1 MISSFQLRRW
11 PASTSS
17 SALGERFTEKPAGTR
32 LPARRHAGDKTDDR
46 YGAVDLIDAS
56 NCDIENILGIEE
68 DNRKI
73 RNLEYRIRV
82 YSMWW
87 NS

>member
-1 MISSFQLRRW
+1 MLNNDFFVSA
-11 PASTSS
+11 P
-17 SALGERFTEKPAGTR
+17 ALGRRRHPVPLWARGSRR
-32 LPARRHAGDKTDDR
+32 LPSLRLQARRHAGDKTGDR

-73 RNLEYRIRV
+73 Q
-82 YSMWW
+82 
-87 NS
+87 